1 MHDYPSRS
9 PRVWLNPVGKR
20 QKDYTCSIGCKWTL
34 REFVVTFVV
43 ILFHLTFTVPAP
55 LLRILFQE
63 IPPSPPLERKKAASY
78 ITTILDTSG
87 THFGYIPKVYLITFA
102 SKTLSTKDFTVIFVR
117 SLITLLFSLFLL
129 RACLFLTRIW
139 DRSLLRSL
147 CKPSEFW
154 PDVRCVIDRRSS
166 EALCSPI
173 REFPKWIISRQTT
186 YHLIIGSPL

>member
-1 MHDYPSRS
+1 MDIT
-9 PRVWLNPVGKR
+9 RVRCNF
-20 QKDYTCSIGCKWTL
+20 CSNSL
-34 REFVVTFVV
+34 SSN
-43 ILFHLTFTVPAP
+43 FHCSC
-55 LLRILFQE
+55 
-63 IPPSPPLERKKAASY
+63 PPSSNTLSRDTPNPPPPLERKKVASY

-117 SLITLLFSLFLL
+117 TLITLLFSLFLL
-129 RACLFLTRIW
+129 RASLFLTKIW

-173 REFPKWIISRQTT
+173 RDFPKWIISRQTT

>member
-9 PRVWLNPVGKR
+9 PRVWLNLVGKR

-34 REFVVTFVV
+34 LEFVATFVV
-43 ILFHLTFTVPAP
+43 ILFPLTFTVPAP
-55 LLRILFQE
+55 FFEYSFKRYPQ
-63 IPPSPPLERKKAASY
+63 PPLERKKAASY

-117 SLITLLFSLFLL
+117 SLTTLLFSLFLL
-129 RACLFLTRIW
+129 RACLLLTRIW

-147 CKPSEFW
+147 CKPSEF
-154 PDVRCVIDRRSS
+154 
-166 EALCSPI
+166 
-173 REFPKWIISRQTT
+173 
-186 YHLIIGSPL
+186 

>member
-1 MHDYPSRS
+1 MDITRVRCNFCSNSLPS
-9 PRVWLNPVGKR
+9 NFH
-20 QKDYTCSIGCKWTL
+20 CSC
-34 REFVVTFVV
+34 
-43 ILFHLTFTVPAP
+43 
-55 LLRILFQE
+55 
-63 IPPSPPLERKKAASY
+63 PPSSNTLSRDIPNPPLERKKAASY

-154 PDVRCVIDRRSS
+154 PDVRCMIDRRSS

-173 REFPKWIISRQTT
+173 RDFPRWIISRQTT